1 MNIANNQRRR
11 DSIARIEKAFIH
23 LLQTK
28 EINKISVSEICKE
41 CELNRSTFYA
51 NYADIYDLADK
62 VRKKLETE
70 VSTLYE
76 NESDPENSIV
86 MIT

>member
-28 EINKISVSEICKE
+28 EINKISVSEI
-41 CELNRSTFYA
+41 
-51 NYADIYDLADK
+51 
-62 VRKKLETE
+62 
-70 VSTLYE
+70 
-76 NESDPENSIV
+76 
-86 MIT
+86 